1 MGRTPRPYTTYQ
13 RDDGTW
19 YYSINWTSGVPR
31 ELCEQ
36 RKSSGIRTAKRK
48 TDPPELVRFI
58 QRRITELRSHR
69 PDTEVTFGEYAEPF
83 YTDRCP
89 HRARVGR
96 DRISPETLHNRRQI
110 LEKHIMSDPIW
121 KARLEA
127 ITAGDIGACRERQFA
142 KGLAKGSVKRIMD
155 IVRTVLSEAEIN
167 RRIAYN
173 PARAVPRL
181 DRKPTEP
188 RGIFTLEELRAMF
201 SACPGPWG
209 TPSAWLMFRIAAVTG
224 MRSSEVRA
232 LAWDNVGA
240 GKIVVEAAWKQSGR
254 LGLPKWD
261 IIRELP
267 IPAFLQDEVER
278 YGNRL
283 SRWVVASITG
293 EPLSSATWGARWR
306 AALEALSIPTEDD
319 RGRPRPPH
327 SLRHSLRTHLAS
339 FGVTDSV
346 AATFLGHELGLSEV
360 DRGYLKLGPADM
372 QSITQALSAMFGSGP
387 APGLRLIAPERPPTS
402 EQPKASDA

>member
-36 RKSSGIRTAKRK
+36 RKSSGIRTPKRK
-48 TDPPELVRFI
+48 TDPPELARFI
-58 QRRITELRSHR
+58 QRRIAELRSHR
-69 PDTEVTFGEYAEPF
+69 GDTEVTFGEYAEPF

-96 DRISPETLHNRRQI
+96 DRISPETLRNRRQI
-110 LEKHIMSDPIW
+110 LERHIMSDPIW

-127 ITAGDIGACRERQFA
+127 ITAGDIGACRERMFA
-142 KGLAKGSVKRIMD
+142 KGLAKGSVKRVMD
-155 IVRTVLSEAEIN
+155 IVRTVLAEAEIN
-167 RRIAYN
+167 RRITYN

-181 DRKPTEP
+181 DRKPTAP
-188 RGIFTLEELRAMF
+188 RGIFTLEELRALF
-201 SACPGPWG
+201 PTCPGPWG

-232 LAWDNVGA
+232 LSWDNVGA
-240 GKIVVEAAWKQSGR
+240 GKIVVEAAWKNSGR

-261 IIRELP
+261 IIREIP
-267 IPAFLQDEVER
+267 IPGFLQDEIEQH
-278 YGNRL
+278 GNRL
-283 SRWVVASITG
+283 SQWVVASVTG
-293 EPLSSATWGARWR
+293 EPLSSATWGTRWR
-306 AALEALSIPTEDD
+306 NALRALNIPATDD

-327 SLRHSLRTHLAS
+327 SLRHSLRTHLAAL
-339 FGVTDSV
+339 GVTDSV

-372 QSITQALSAMFGSGP
+372 HAVNSALVTMFQSAAGP
-387 APGLRLIAPERPPTS
+387 ALRLIGSEQRPTS
-402 EQPKASDA
+402 EPRTASGA